1 MSFPISFSRESATS
15 LRERDFVGFQEPA
28 LAPPF
33 VVPKPLIDETNL
45 PVPTAPM
52 APSPRKTFA
61 SLTAMRG
68 VAALLVAFFHLRFG
82 VVGVPVFDAYIFS
95 FRFGNRGYLWVDF
108 FFILS
113 GFILAYRYGEACRT
127 LSWPRYGHFVWQR
140 VARIWPLHLVTMGFA
155 IVYLLLKYG
164 GGYLNRAS
172 LISNFFLA
180 HSWGHEFAPSLNF
193 PSWSLSC
200 EWGAYLLLPFYL
212 LLVHRLRRSRVHLLL
227 IAALFALLVW
237 YATRFGAGTLDQ
249 LRERWGL
256 GRCLIEVAIG
266 VSLFCLYTPLRAWKA
281 SHSTALA
288 RRINAGSDT
297 VAAVLFCAIFA
308 VFTYT
313 HSDLWFVPLAGA
325 LILALS
331 LAEGPFSSLLGR
343 RPMVLLGEI
352 SFSIYMLHGFV
363 FWMCLD
369 TPASFKARL
378 PFWGGA
384 AWLMA
389 AHVLVI
395 GLAYASFKLI
405 ERPAHRLMTGRRR
418 KRRRVTGRRNSNRIP
433 DPPDSHSQYVVCPPI
448 PSPQRSVWRA
458 STSDQNEFQPRLHS
472 AKNVT

>member
-1 MSFPISFSRESATS
+1 MMS
-15 LRERDFVGFQEPA
+15 LRIASSQEPAAPVLEHDFIGFHEPA
-28 LAPPF
+28 LAPLVLPQPSTSKTKLPLPASPAAQ
-33 VVPKPLIDETNL
+33 VPG
-45 PVPTAPM
+45 A
-52 APSPRKTFA
+52 TFA

-82 VVGVPVFDAYIFS
+82 VMGVPWFDSYIFS

-113 GFILAYRYGEACRT
+113 GFILAYRYGENCRA
-127 LSWPRYGHFVWQR
+127 LNWRSYGHFVWQR
-140 VARIWPLHLVTMGFA
+140 FARVWPLHLVTMGFA
-155 IVYLLLKYG
+155 IVYLLAKHG
-164 GGYLNRAS
+164 GGYLTRAS
-172 LISNFFLA
+172 IMTNLFLA
-180 HSWGHEFAPSLNF
+180 HSWGYYFAPPLNF

-200 EWGAYLLLPFYL
+200 EWGAYLFLPAYL
-212 LLVHRLRRSRVHLLL
+212 LLVLPLRRGRVHALLL
-227 IAALFALLVW
+227 AGLFALLVW

-266 VSLFCLYTPLRAWKA
+266 VSLFCLYAPLSAWKT
-281 SHSTALA
+281 SRGTVLA
-288 RRINAGSDT
+288 RRVTAGSDT
-297 VAAVLFCAIFA
+297 VAAVIFCAIFV
-308 VFTYT
+308 VFTFVQ
-313 HSDLWFVPLAGA
+313 SDLWFVPLAGA

-331 LAEGPFSSLLGR
+331 LAEGPFSSLLER

-363 FWMCLD
+363 LWICQD

-384 AWLMA
+384 VWLLA

-405 ERPAHRLMTGRRR
+405 ERPAHRALAGR
-418 KRRRVTGRRNSNRIP
+418 
-433 DPPDSHSQYVVCPPI
+433 
-448 PSPQRSVWRA
+448 
-458 STSDQNEFQPRLHS
+458 
-472 AKNVT
+472 

>member
-1 MSFPISFSRESATS
+1 
-15 LRERDFVGFQEPA
+15 
-28 LAPPF
+28 
-33 VVPKPLIDETNL
+33 
-45 PVPTAPM
+45 
-52 APSPRKTFA
+52 
-61 SLTAMRG
+61 MRG

-82 VVGVPVFDAYIFS
+82 VMGVPWFDAYIFS

-113 GFILAYRYGEACRT
+113 GFILAYRYGETCRT
-127 LSWPRYGHFVWQR
+127 LSWPSYGHFVWQR

-155 IVYLLLKYG
+155 IVYLLLKHG

-172 LISNFFLA
+172 IMTNFFLA
-180 HSWGHEFAPSLNF
+180 HSWGHEFGPPLNF

-212 LLVHRLRRSRVHLLL
+212 LLVHPLRRGRAHLLL
-227 IAALFALLVW
+227 LAVLFALLVC
-237 YATRFGAGTLDQ
+237 YANRFGEGRLDQ
-249 LRERWGL
+249 LRERWGM

-281 SHSTALA
+281 SHTTVPA
-288 RRINAGSDT
+288 RRISAGSD
-297 VAAVLFCAIFA
+297 VIAAVLFCAIFI

-313 HSDLWFVPLAGA
+313 QSDLYFVPLAGA

-331 LAEGPFSSLLGR
+331 LAEGPFSYLLER

-352 SFSIYMLHGFV
+352 SFSIYMLHAFV
-363 FWMCLD
+363 FWICQD
-369 TPASFKARL
+369 TPASFKATL

-384 AWLMA
+384 VWLLS

-405 ERPAHRLMTGRRR
+405 ERPAHRLITGR
-418 KRRRVTGRRNSNRIP
+418 
-433 DPPDSHSQYVVCPPI
+433 
-448 PSPQRSVWRA
+448 
-458 STSDQNEFQPRLHS
+458 
-472 AKNVT
+472 